1 MNDTCRLFEST
12 LRPLF
17 YDTFYTVYHRA
28 NEYKKALQKQAE
40 LQVTQQEHSQKI
52 AIGGF
57 IDAEDQATSEKKIE
71 ELKKAAE
78 KAIKTIE
85 TREQKESTDHV
96 LGRVYSALRSDYAP
110 SHSNSTEEIPVQTAP
125 CTEKPKSYITQ
136 TLTKYNRR
144 EQKLISR
151 IYSILKAILP
161 RDTAELVISKI
172 QEELSK

>member
-1 MNDTCRLFEST
+1 M
-12 LRPLF
+12 
-17 YDTFYTVYHRA
+17 
-28 NEYKKALQKQAE
+28 
-40 LQVTQQEHSQKI
+40 
-52 AIGGF
+52 
-57 IDAEDQATSEKKIE
+57 
-71 ELKKAAE
+71 KKAAE
-78 KAIKTIE
+78 KATKTIE

-110 SHSNSTEEIPVQTAP
+110 SHNDSTEEIPVQAAP

-136 TLTKYNRR
+136 ALTKYNRR

-161 RDTAELVISKI
+161 RDTAELLISKI